1 MSVARPGARAR
12 VHEVSQSWSSQF
24 SCTIRSPV
32 SLCRFEI
39 FVQRGFNAE
48 ELTAVSNTLSTA
60 NRVVGQARFGCR
72 IVSDMPGLVTGQ
84 DHMLVRA
91 EPAIDDYGFADVMV
105 VLGGRHIPEVG

>member
-1 MSVARPGARAR
+1 M
-12 VHEVSQSWSSQF
+12 EF
-24 SCTIRSPV
+24 SCAIRSPV
-32 SLCRFEI
+32 PLCRFEI

-72 IVSDMPGLVTGQ
+72 IVSDKPGLVTGQ
-84 DHMLVRA
+84 DHVLVRA

-105 VLGGRHIPEVG
+105 VLGGASYP